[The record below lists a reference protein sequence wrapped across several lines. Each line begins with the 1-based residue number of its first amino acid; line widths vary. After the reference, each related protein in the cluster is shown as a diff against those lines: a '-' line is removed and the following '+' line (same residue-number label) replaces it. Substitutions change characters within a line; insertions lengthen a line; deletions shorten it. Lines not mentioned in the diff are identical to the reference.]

1 MAKSFDALKSAR
13 ILFDACGQA
22 AIELR
27 CANAAPLTFVLDS
40 RARAL
45 LRAKLAGSEDRMPG
59 NLGGDRP

>member
-1 MAKSFDALKSAR
+1 MTKSFDALESAR
-13 ILFDACGQA
+13 ILFDARGQA

-27 CANAAPLTFVLDS
+27 CTNGAAVAFVLDS

-45 LRAKLAGSEDRMPG
+45 LRAKLAESEDRMPN